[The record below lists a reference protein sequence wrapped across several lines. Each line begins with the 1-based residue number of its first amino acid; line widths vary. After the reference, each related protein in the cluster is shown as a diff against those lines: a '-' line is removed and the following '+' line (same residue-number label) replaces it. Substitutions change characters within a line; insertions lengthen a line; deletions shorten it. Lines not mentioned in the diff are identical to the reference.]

1 MQFTS
6 SLTKDHLENTTLTR
20 AKLMLPYFRIKTLK
34 RHTLLDIY
42 TYLSSRYMGVL
53 PPPLPSPPLP
63 SPPLPSHTHTHT
75 HTHPRTKSGMERS
88 VQFTLTWQKSLS
100 KLCLGVNYPLVKKK
114 KIIMLRSLLA
124 GKELDANQYCRCG
137 SVKCDSTCLVKFLF
151 TYVCWRKS
159 LASRLIKNNYI
170 YMGWLLYHLWNLC
183 IALTE
188 NETILYGC
196 LIGWNSAA
204 LVLLFTWETWNVFLW
219 GFCNTV
225 FG

>member
-6 SLTKDHLENTTLTR
+6 SLSKDHIENTTLTR
-20 AKLMLPYFRIKTLK
+20 AKLMLPYFRIKTLES
-34 RHTLLDIY
+34 HTLLDIY
-42 TYLSSRYMGVL
+42 TYLSSRHMGVL
-53 PPPLPSPPLP
+53 SPPLP
-63 SPPLPSHTHTHT
+63 
-75 HTHPRTKSGMERS
+75 HTHPRTKSRMERS
-88 VQFTLTWQKSLS
+88 VQFTLTWRKSLS

-196 LIGWNSAA
+196 
-204 LVLLFTWETWNVFLW
+204 
-219 GFCNTV
+219 
-225 FG
+225 

>member
-6 SLTKDHLENTTLTR
+6 SLTKDHLENTALTR

-63 SPPLPSHTHTHT
+63 HAHAHTHTWGQRVGWKGRCSSHW
-75 HTHPRTKSGMERS
+75 PD
-88 VQFTLTWQKSLS
+88 KSLS

-114 KIIMLRSLLA
+114 KIMMLRSLLA

-137 SVKCDSTCLVKFLF
+137 SVKCDSTCSVKFLF
-151 TYVCWRKS
+151 TYVCRRKS

-170 YMGWLLYHLWNLC
+170 YGL
-183 IALTE
+183 IALPFMKLVHHPHWE
-188 NETILYGC
+188 WNNFIRVFNRVKLCGFSIIVYLRNLKC
-196 LIGWNSAA
+196 LSLG
-204 LVLLFTWETWNVFLW
+204 LLQYCFWIRVEVTKR
-219 GFCNTV
+219 
-225 FG
+225 